1 MGLRGL
7 RPCVSPRRQA
17 ARGPP
22 GDASRHRVAPVGAR
36 SIPAYQG
43 AQVAAVWVGT
53 SRPASWACR
62 SATAAGNAMPKHGAR
77 VARRRDCAAFGYIDH
92 RAPAACVQRLRP
104 LRWSADWEGCRRC
117 PFRTWRGGLALP
129 GVWGCNPLPWS
140 RPRRR
145 AGRRFAGQGRSA
157 LSVQGNP
164 GRISC
169 HPPLVGGWCEI

>member
-7 RPCVSPRRQA
+7 RPCVFPTLK
-17 ARGPP
+17 RGAPP
-22 GDASRHRVAPVGAR
+22 GDAFGIVVAPLALVQYR
-36 SIPAYQG
+36 IPAYQG
-43 AQVAAVWVGT
+43 AQLAAVWVGT

-62 SATAAGNAMPKHGAR
+62 GATAAGNAMPKHGAR

-145 AGRRFAGQGRSA
+145 AGRRYLR
-157 LSVQGNP
+157 VQGAAP
-164 GRISC
+164 DQTVSMAC
-169 HPPLVGGWCEI
+169 HRNIVRS